1 MLVVREIHT
10 AEPTHPRVVAAASDP
25 SSSVTDVA
33 TLAPARALQSSFD
46 ELGTPLRD
54 VTFVV
59 VDLETTGGAPADAGI
74 TEIGA
79 VKVRAGE
86 VVGEFATLIDPGV
99 PIPPFIAVLTG
110 ITDAMLADAPRL
122 GTALPAFLEFAR
134 GAVLVAHNA
143 PYDTGFLKAACA
155 KHGHAW
161 PAPGVVDTAR
171 LARAALTRDEVRDCK
186 LATLARH
193 FRASTTPNH
202 RALADARATVDVL
215 HGLLERVG
223 AVGVHTLEEL
233 LTFSGRVTSAQRR
246 KRFLAEGLPDTPGVY
261 VFRDAAGRPLY
272 VGTSRRMR
280 TRVRNYFTASE
291 QRTRMAEMVGIA
303 ASVTPVECA
312 TTLEAQVRE
321 LRLIA
326 EHRPR
331 YNRRSKFPE
340 KLTWLKL
347 TVEPF
352 PRLSMVR
359 EVRDDIEAGA
369 AYVGPFGGRAAAERA
384 TEALLEAVPLR
395 TCRARLSPRSRTTA
409 CVLLEMGR
417 CGGPCDGSQPLDDY
431 SRVADLARWCMTA
444 EVSPV
449 TTAVQAR
456 LDALVA
462 QERFEDAV
470 AWRERLAAFVR
481 GAARAQRLAALARV
495 EELVAAAPTP
505 EHGWEVHVVRH
516 GRLAAAAHAPAGT
529 DPRAV
534 VDAAVATAETVPAP
548 PGGMPAG
555 IEEAECVLRWLELPG
570 VRLVHASSPWWSP
583 AGGAEGSVG
592 VFAAARA
599 ARRYDDDGRG
609 LRPAARPS
617 AMASRIAL

>member
-1 MLVVREIHT
+1 VLVVREIHT
-10 AEPTHPRVVAAASDP
+10 TEPTHPRVVAAASDP

-134 GAVLVAHNA
+134 GPCSWPQR

-155 KHGHAW
+155 STATL
-161 PAPGVVDTAR
+161 ARSVVDTAQ

-215 HGLLERVG
+215 HGLLEHVG

-280 TRVRNYFTASE
+280 TRVRSYFTASE
-291 QRTRMAEMVGIA
+291 RRAWPRWS
-303 ASVTPVECA
+303 ASRRASRRSSAPRRSRRRCASCASSPSTARATTGARSSPRSSPGSSSPSSPSRGCRWCARCA
-312 TTLEAQVRE
+312 TTSRPVR
-321 LRLIA
+321 RTSA
-326 EHRPR
+326 
-331 YNRRSKFPE
+331 RS
-340 KLTWLKL
+340 
-347 TVEPF
+347 
-352 PRLSMVR
+352 
-359 EVRDDIEAGA
+359 
-369 AYVGPFGGRAAAERA
+369 AAAPPRSA
-384 TEALLEAVPLR
+384 PPRPCSRPCRCAPAGQAL
-395 TCRARLSPRSRTTA
+395 PRSRTGLRA
-409 CVLLEMGR
+409 AGDGPLR
-417 CGGPCDGSQPLDDY
+417 GPCDGSRSTTTPAWPT
-431 SRVADLARWCMTA
+431 SRD
-444 EVSPV
+444 
-449 TTAVQAR
+449 
-456 LDALVA
+456 
-462 QERFEDAV
+462 
-470 AWRERLAAFVR
+470 
-481 GAARAQRLAALARV
+481 GA
-495 EELVAAAPTP
+495 
-505 EHGWEVHVVRH
+505 
-516 GRLAAAAHAPAGT
+516 
-529 DPRAV
+529 
-534 VDAAVATAETVPAP
+534 
-548 PGGMPAG
+548 
-555 IEEAECVLRWLELPG
+555 
-570 VRLVHASSPWWSP
+570 
-583 AGGAEGSVG
+583 
-592 VFAAARA
+592 
-599 ARRYDDDGRG
+599 
-609 LRPAARPS
+609 
-617 AMASRIAL
+617 